1 VQFDLPREIDFLR
14 RHDEALRRIMDTV
27 DMPDRLVKDFIMF
40 AQQNHG
46 ALPKRRRSHEF
57 SKLTDDEVAALEAV
71 IRETFEH
78 FENGN
83 KALDHITTSE
93 G

>member
-1 VQFDLPREIDFLR
+1 MRKSLFAHLNSFLR
-14 RHDEALRRIMDTV
+14 ADVETV
-27 DMPDRLVKDFIMF
+27 DMPDRLAKDSIMF
-40 AQQNHG
+40 VQQNHG
-46 ALPKRRRSHEF
+46 VLPKRRRSHEF

-83 KALDHITTSE
+83 NTLDHITTPE
-93 G
+93 A